1 MFEVVDYILMVARF
15 AVSSSRS
22 LTRALLM
29 FGLVVQLVYVSTSP
43 DASSDSE
50 GGFLELTS
58 DTFQTFVT
66 SHGTT
71 VVEFYQPW

>member
-1 MFEVVDYILMVARF
+1 
-15 AVSSSRS
+15 
-22 LTRALLM
+22 M

-43 DASSDSE
+43 DANSDSE

-66 SHGTT
+66 SHGIT

>member
-1 MFEVVDYILMVARF
+1 MVVSF

-22 LTRALLM
+22 LTRALLV
-29 FGLVVQLVYVSTSP
+29 FGLVVQLLYVSTSP
-43 DASSDSE
+43 DANWDFE